1 MEIKLPRL
9 KLDYSEDESF
19 SLGKLSLPLI
29 VGFGIHW
36 AWVYL
41 TMFNGKTLFFWEAV
55 HAEQSSRIF
64 FIISLACFIVALF
77 SYAAFSRALRRLFAT
92 QKRRAGI
99 RLGGATLAC
108 AGTLLICFADISTPA
123 GTAIIGAGGITTGIG
138 SAILLMSYGVSFGQ
152 CDIATI
158 VTSTGLSLVVG
169 IIVYAIIFNL
179 GTLPPFGALTAA
191 ALPFI
196 ECYCLYKCS
205 SVLIDK
211 LQFAEITLKVRKGP
225 FALHICASSIL
236 FGIALGSIRTEA
248 IASMQRIDGIGPQ
261 VLCIGIAALTTCSL
275 IIAVMLTQ
283 RQHLNFMFRTLL
295 PIITI
300 ALVWLSLDSRGVTS
314 LTTITLLCC
323 YLLFESIM
331 WVSYG
336 DISQRFRLSAFIVFG
351 FGRGSLALGA
361 LIGFFLA
368 EANGPIGFASE
379 PTTFT
384 ILTLGCMLIAFG
396 ILPRENE
403 IRSLVIGESDNP
415 VGEMKA
421 VSSVATTATEETIRA
436 GRFKR
441 KCETIANRY
450 LLSKKETEVLFL
462 LAKGRNA
469 AYIQEQL
476 YISEGTARTHMRHI
490 YRKLDVHT
498 QQELID
504 MIDDVYVEDIL

>member
-9 KLDYSEDESF
+9 RLDYSEDESF

-29 VGFGIHW
+29 AGFGIHW

-41 TMFNGKTLFFWEAV
+41 TMFNGKTLFFWETA
-55 HAEQSSRIF
+55 HADQSSRLF
-64 FIISLACFIVALF
+64 FIVSLACFIVGLF
-77 SYAAFSRALRRLFAT
+77 AYAVFSRALRRLFRT
-92 QKRRAGI
+92 QKRRTNI
-99 RLGGATLAC
+99 RFGGATLAC
-108 AGTLLICFADISTPA
+108 AGTLLICFADISTPQGMA
-123 GTAIIGAGGITTGIG
+123 VLAAGGITTGIG

-169 IIVYAIIFNL
+169 IVVYAIIFNL
-179 GTLPPFGALTAA
+179 GAVPVLGAITAA
-191 ALPFI
+191 TLPFI

-211 LQFAEITLKVRKGP
+211 LQFAEITLKVRKAP

-248 IASMQRIDGIGPQ
+248 IASMQFIDGIGLQ
-261 VLCIGIAALTTCSL
+261 IACIAAASL
-275 IIAVMLTQ
+275 IVCTLMIAVMLTQ

-300 ALVWLSLDSRGVTS
+300 ALIWLFFGREDTAISM
-314 LTTITLLCC
+314 TITLLCC

-331 WVSYG
+331 WVSFS

-351 FGRGSLALGA
+351 FGRSSLALGA
-361 LIGFFLA
+361 LIGFFLS
-368 EANGPIGFASE
+368 EATGPVGLAAR
-379 PTTFT
+379 PTAFT
-384 ILTLGCMLIAFG
+384 IVTLGCMLVAFG
-396 ILPRENE
+396 ILPRESE
-403 IRSLVIGESDNP
+403 IAALVIGESDNP
-415 VGEMKA
+415 VGEMKTM
-421 VSSVATTATEETIRA
+421 SSVTATTNEETMRA

-469 AYIQEQL
+469 AYIQDQL
-476 YISEGTARTHMRHI
+476 YISEGTARTHMWHI
-490 YRKLDVHT
+490 YKKLDVHT

-504 MIDDVYVEDIL
+504 MIDAVYIEKVP